1 MAEQVL
7 NRNSS
12 RKDVSIYIKSF
23 NSRENFSEDD
33 IKEILGNLVSLE
45 IDSYSFSIGA
55 NTASRTIKKSI
66 IAQLENYMARFDVNP
81 NKNDVD
87 YDNAFAAYY
96 LLTYYYR
103 TYEKLEAYSNVLNL
117 YQSYFEAKTDRYA
130 LAYQIKARYLRKK
143 GDGKE
148 ALAYDRKAV
157 ELLKKKQIDNIHV
170 RITLAATIAI
180 ALENRDTFI
189 SEKDIEDSFETVQNA
204 IMLNS
209 DYAKYRYLWAKFKMF
224 SLVYKNDR
232 NQLNGIDYVKEIRDA
247 KRLLRDAVELE
258 DAKADSYPSSVI
270 EYRSY
275 MRAADLVLAEIKLTE
290 KIKMME
296 LKQTESI
303 HQHFDSS
310 RINAENN
317 NRITQDEIATKL
329 ETTKNNMNLR
339 IDSVKDNFQN
349 LLTNTSTSFESQLKQ
364 SQERYLEILGVIVS
378 IVAVIMVVIGT
389 YSAKLSMTAILVA
402 TFGMS
407 VGMIGVYSAFLILL
421 KDQVSKK
428 YIFFLIASIVI
439 EVGTILVSI
448 FWPIIRTWYS
458 I

>member
-1 MAEQVL
+1 MVEHTL
-7 NRNSS
+7 NKNSS
-12 RKDVSIYIKSF
+12 RRDVSAYIKNF
-23 NSRENFSEDD
+23 NSRESFSEDD
-33 IKEILGNLVSLE
+33 IKELLENLVALE

-55 NTASRTIKKSI
+55 NIASRTISKSI
-66 IAQLENYMARFDVNP
+66 IVELEKYMANFNANIKKSDE
-81 NKNDVD
+81 D

-117 YQSYFEAKTDRYA
+117 YQTYFEAKTDRYA
-130 LAYQIKARYLRKK
+130 LAYQIKARYLRKN
-143 GDGKE
+143 GDVEK

-157 ELLKKKQIDNIHV
+157 ELLKRKQIDNIHV

-209 DYAKYRYLWAKFKMF
+209 EYAKYRYLWAKLKMF
-224 SLVYKNDR
+224 SLLYKNDR
-232 NQLNGIDYVKEIRDA
+232 NQLNGIDYAKEIRES
-247 KRLLRDAVELE
+247 KRLLRDAIELE
-258 DAKADSYPSSVI
+258 DAKADAYLTSVI

-290 KIKMME
+290 KIKMIESM
-296 LKQTESI
+296 QNESI
-303 HQHFDSS
+303 QQRFDSN
-310 RINAENN
+310 RINTENDLRN
-317 NRITQDEIATKL
+317 TQNKISDKL
-329 ETTKNNMNLR
+329 EISKNAMNLK
-339 IDSVKDNFQN
+339 IDSVKDSFQTM
-349 LLTNTSTSFESQLKQ
+349 LTDTKSSFENQLKQ

-389 YSAKLSMTAILVA
+389 YSAKLSITAILVA

-407 VGMIGVYSAFLILL
+407 VGMIGVYSAFLVLL
-421 KDQVSKK
+421 KDQVGKK
-428 YIFFLIASIVI
+428 YIFFLITSIVI
-439 EVGTILVSI
+439 EVGTIVVSI
-448 FWPIIRTWYS
+448 FWPTIRNWF
-458 I
+458 